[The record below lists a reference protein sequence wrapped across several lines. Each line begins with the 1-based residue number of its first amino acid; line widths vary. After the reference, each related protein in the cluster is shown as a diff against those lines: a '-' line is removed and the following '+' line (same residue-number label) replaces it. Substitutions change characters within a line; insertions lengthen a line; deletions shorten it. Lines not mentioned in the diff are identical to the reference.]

1 MKISKRTS
9 PYQAAGWA
17 YREAIQQ
24 VEDWLGGLLRRLGDF
39 TRIFGSFACLFYFGG
54 RWVSI

>member
-9 PYQAAGWA
+9 PYHAAGWA

-24 VEDWLGGLLRRLGDF
+24 VEDWLGGLFRRLGDF
-39 TRIFGSFACLFYFGG
+39 TRIFGSFVCLFYFGG
-54 RWVSI
+54 RWASI